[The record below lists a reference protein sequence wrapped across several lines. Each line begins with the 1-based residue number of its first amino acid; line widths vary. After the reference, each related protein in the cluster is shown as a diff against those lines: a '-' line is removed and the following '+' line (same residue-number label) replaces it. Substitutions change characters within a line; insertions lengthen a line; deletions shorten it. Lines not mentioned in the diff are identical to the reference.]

1 MISISQGCLVT
12 YQSAFAKHGSWA
24 LQTMGFR
31 NILLK
36 YEWINLTLIL
46 KAALPISSEK
56 MSNLIH
62 TSNLTKNEACDNEN
76 WRVHVSKVYTFNED
90 IYKNYMISISI
101 SPDSWD

>member
-1 MISISQGCLVT
+1 
-12 YQSAFAKHGSWA
+12 
-24 LQTMGFR
+24 MGFR

-36 YEWINLTLIL
+36 HEWINLTLIL

-62 TSNLTKNEACDNEN
+62 TSNLTKNKACDNEN

-101 SPDSWD
+101 SPDS